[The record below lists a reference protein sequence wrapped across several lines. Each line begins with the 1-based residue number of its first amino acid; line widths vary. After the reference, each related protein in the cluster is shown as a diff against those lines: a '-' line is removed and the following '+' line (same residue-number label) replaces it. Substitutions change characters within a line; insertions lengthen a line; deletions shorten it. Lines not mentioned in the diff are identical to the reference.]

1 MIIIV
6 IMITLIIVITIII
19 IKPVIMLSGKAPTA
33 VLGVGALGEKILLR
47 RTHSVFNGWSELGK
61 NDVENENNDKKE

>member
-1 MIIIV
+1 MIIIL

-61 NDVENENNDKKE
+61 NDDDL

>member
-1 MIIIV
+1 
-6 IMITLIIVITIII
+6 MITLIIVITIII

-61 NDVENENNDKKE
+61 NDDDL

>member
-19 IKPVIMLSGKAPTA
+19 IKPVMMFKSGKAPTA

-47 RTHSVFNGWSELGK
+47 RTHSVFNGWSELGN
-61 NDVENENNDKKE
+61 NDVDL